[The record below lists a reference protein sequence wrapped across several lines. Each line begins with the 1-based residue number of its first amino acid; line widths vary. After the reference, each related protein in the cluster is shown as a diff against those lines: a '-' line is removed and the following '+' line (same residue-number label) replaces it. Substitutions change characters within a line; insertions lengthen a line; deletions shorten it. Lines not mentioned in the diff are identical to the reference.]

1 MDTWSNKTQE
11 DQKAKS
17 SGKIFSSQN
26 LMQQNL
32 THLR

>member
-1 MDTWSNKTQE
+1 MDTWSNKT
-11 DQKAKS
+11 KKTKIVG
-17 SGKIFSSQN
+17 GKIFSSQN